1 MSEQQHEHA
10 PARPRRPRRATPML
24 AAGLAAV
31 VAVGFGFQAIAG
43 LITDDDEVGDVTQL
57 GGRAAPVDISGVVVA
72 HGADEVTVTTTIVN
86 GPGDLGQVD
95 TMIDTDGDADPE
107 FVQRYRSP
115 ASVTETA
122 TTTWQDDFY
131 GPVAC
136 PLETGLQQS
145 GNRLVLTATTAR
157 SCLGDPRQVRVWTWA
172 AGTAPD
178 STWRDASAG
187 SPPVERW
194 EFTWSA
200 PVASADAVPE
210 PPDPTTD
217 PTTDPP
223 SDPSDPTTDPD
234 PAATTTQL
242 RIPRPV
248 VAAGRAVRARVV
260 LRSAA
265 GSPRGVVTL
274 KHRRLVLKRIVVRG
288 GAQRVRLT
296 GLRPGRYRVRAG
308 YGGDAAFRASRSRTV
323 RVVVRR
329 R

>member
-1 MSEQQHEHA
+1 MSEQHEHA
-10 PARPRRPRRATPML
+10 SARPSRPRRATPML
-24 AAGLAAV
+24 AAGVAAI
-31 VAVGFGFQAIAG
+31 VAVGVGFQAVAG
-43 LITDDDEVGDVTQL
+43 LITGDDEVGDVTQL
-57 GGRAAPVDISGVVVA
+57 GGRAAPVDISGVEVD

-86 GPGDLGQVD
+86 GPGELGQVD

-115 ASVTETA
+115 TSVTETA
-122 TTTWQDDFY
+122 TTTWEDDFY
-131 GPVAC
+131 GPVTC
-136 PLETGLQQS
+136 PLETRLQRA
-145 GNRLVLTATTAR
+145 GDRLVLTATTAR

-194 EFTWSA
+194 EFTWST
-200 PVASADAVPE
+200 PVASADAVPDPTDPSDPTD
-210 PPDPTTD
+210 PPSDPTTD
-217 PTTDPP
+217 PTTDPG
-223 SDPSDPTTDPD
+223 

-248 VAAGRAVRARVV
+248 VAAGRAVRARIV
-260 LRSAA
+260 LRSEA

-274 KHRRLVLKRIVVRG
+274 RHRRLVLKQVVVRG

-296 GLRPGRYRVRAG
+296 GLRPGRYRVRAV
-308 YGGDAAFRASRSRTV
+308 YGGDEAFRASRSRTV